1 MKYGIYRNLH
11 NGKLSIKESK
21 TGLVVGHADSVR
33 ILKANFRVSKAGVM
47 KIREK
52 KQKAVVATV
61 HGLLSAL
68 EGFTAFKGRDIT
80 LTRALGKSAFTSSED
95 MKTVGF
101 NPYKYTDFV
110 DSKTEEPLRS
120 AEQVFINNT
129 GSMKAWGTKLS
140 QEAS

>member
-21 TGLVVGHADSVR
+21 SGLVVGHADSVR

-68 EGFTAFKGRDIT
+68 EGFTAFKGRELS
-80 LTRALGKSAFTSSED
+80 LTTALGKNAFTSLQEA
-95 MKTVGF
+95 TRVGF
-101 NPYKYTDFV
+101 NPYKYTSFV
-110 DSKTEEPLRS
+110 NAETETPLAN
-120 AEQVFINNT
+120 AEEVYINNT
-129 GSMKAWGTKLS
+129 GNMQAWGIK
-140 QEAS
+140 